1 MSTNLCS
8 KNLRSLPYDSVSPFG
23 TYRPSRIDQFIFKL
37 FQRNLL
43 PRGFVFSAFFNSSV
57 RRQVSGIYDVEN
69 EGIRLRIKP
78 QSNYCERKF
87 LRRGQFYDQDE
98 MNYLSQTCRIHP
110 NPVFIDVGAN
120 IGLYSFLLAK
130 SVPNLRVL
138 AIEPHPGIRR
148 QFEYNLSL
156 NPNCNIEIQGYA
168 VSDQPSEVI
177 MKTGPED
184 LGCTRIETEGDVKV
198 ECTTLKAIV
207 EKADLS
213 RIDALKVDVEGFES
227 KVLKPY
233 LQDAPKELWPRTIV
247 VEIWASEYEKGDL
260 IEFTASRG
268 YKEVKRI
275 GDNNVLS
282 LQG

>member
-1 MSTNLCS
+1 M
-8 KNLRSLPYDSVSPFG
+8 
-23 TYRPSRIDQFIFKL
+23 
-37 FQRNLL
+37 
-43 PRGFVFSAFFNSSV
+43 
-57 RRQVSGIYDVEN
+57 
-69 EGIRLRIKP
+69 RIKP
-78 QSNYCERKF
+78 QSNVCEMIFFRKG
-87 LRRGQFYDQDE
+87 RFYDRYE
-98 MNYLSQTCRIHP
+98 LNYLSQTCRMHP

-120 IGLYSFLLAK
+120 VGLYSLLLNK
-130 SVPNLRVL
+130 SVPKLRVL

-268 YKEVKRI
+268 YKEVKRVGENSI
-275 GDNNVLS
+275 LS